1 MEGTPM
7 LDVFADGNTSNPEI
21 YSDIFGEYQRYD
33 KFFWSVG
40 IFAGNGANEAIKRA
54 IDARLEVFYPYRL
67 NKSGDFTPLWKNYLF
82 IEWID
87 NLSVDV
93 CNHCNKF
100 IRFISFDD
108 SNKPFLV
115 KYDSISECL
124 EMMRMGKYNIGNPV
138 RSFRNAG
145 SKVMIRDQNS
155 NFDRMRVLLLCDI
168 TPNMS
173 STRRVPVEL
182 NGWRVLI
189 EINKLWL

>member
-1 MEGTPM
+1 M
-7 LDVFADGNTSNPEI
+7 LDVFANDNTSESKT
-21 YSDIFGEYQRYD
+21 YSDIFGEYQQYD

-40 IFAGNGANEAIKRA
+40 IFAGNGANEAIKHA
-54 IDARLEVFYPYRL
+54 IDEHLEVFYPYRL

-87 NLSVDV
+87 NLSIDV
-93 CNHCNKF
+93 CNRCNKF
-100 IRFISFDD
+100 IKFISFDD

-115 KYDSISECL
+115 KHDSINECL
-124 EMMRMGKYNIGNPV
+124 EMMRMGKYNIGSPV

-145 SKVMIRDQNS
+145 SRIMIRDQNS
-155 NFDRMRVLLLCDI
+155 NFDRMRVLLLCDV

-173 STRRVPVEL
+173 GTKRIPVEL

-189 EINKLWL
+189 EVNKLWL